1 MNRLFTIV
9 LFAAFVFPAF
19 GQSLDDLVFENQN
32 EKSEFVSAD
41 FKTTSVVNFH
51 TVRGPAQ
58 KELLFSVKHRFANV
72 SSGLYD
78 FYGMDIV
85 QSARIGFEYGVFD
98 NLSLGI
104 GRSTREKAFDG
115 FVKYRFI
122 SQQTGKS
129 DIPVSVAL
137 VAGTDIKTNRW
148 KEEDVEYPQG
158 SGMSYFYQLILAR
171 KCSERLSLQF
181 LPTLVHQNLVK
192 LNADPNDTFAAGIS
206 GRYKI
211 SARATFNA
219 EYFYIVNPPESVN
232 FKNPLSL
239 GFSFDTGGHI
249 FQINFSNAPAMTER
263 HALTQTAGSWMDG
276 DFALGFSIY
285 RTFSF

>member
-1 MNRLFTIV
+1 MNRLFLL
-9 LFAAFVFPAF
+9 LFLAMAFSVSYA
-19 GQSLDDLVFENQN
+19 QSLDDLV
-32 EKSEFVSAD
+32 SEDKNSEPEVVLAD

-58 KELLFSVKHRFANV
+58 KELLFSVKHRFINV

-78 FYGMDIV
+78 LFGLDAV
-85 QSARIGFEYGVFD
+85 QSARIGFEYGFLD
-98 NLSLGI
+98 NLSVGI
-104 GRSTREKAFDG
+104 GRSTREKSLDG
-115 FVKYRFI
+115 FLKYRFI
-122 SQQTGKS
+122 SQKNVKGGS
-129 DIPVSVAL
+129 PVSMAFI
-137 VAGTDIKTNRW
+137 AGTDIKTNRW
-148 KEEDVEYPQG
+148 KEEEIDYPSG
-158 SGMSYFYQLILAR
+158 SGMSYFYQIIFAR
-171 KCSERLSLQF
+171 KFSERISLQI

-192 LNADPNDTFAAGIS
+192 LKDDPNDTYAAGIS

-219 EYFYIVNPPESVN
+219 EYFYVMNPPESVD